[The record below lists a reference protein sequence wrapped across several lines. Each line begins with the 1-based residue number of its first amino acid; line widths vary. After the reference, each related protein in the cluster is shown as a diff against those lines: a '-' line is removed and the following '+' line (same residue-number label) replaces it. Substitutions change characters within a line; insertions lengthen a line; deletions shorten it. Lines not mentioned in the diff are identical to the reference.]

1 MNWPSIFLWL
11 PLLLDILGNKCIII
25 ICYAVNVKILKITL
39 AFLSDRFSTWQKR
52 SIPDLNI
59 LRTKRYLRII
69 IPVTKSFLDIL
80 QFKPNTSTLM
90 YSWKCEAVYQN
101 TFGGELS
108 TKTSEITPVEFLC
121 YTGPI
126 ETKYSRMDQVIFVED
141 SL

>member
-1 MNWPSIFLWL
+1 
-11 PLLLDILGNKCIII
+11 
-25 ICYAVNVKILKITL
+25 
-39 AFLSDRFSTWQKR
+39 
-52 SIPDLNI
+52 
-59 LRTKRYLRII
+59 
-69 IPVTKSFLDIL
+69 
-80 QFKPNTSTLM
+80 M